1 MVALQ
6 PVTETPSRKIGRV
19 RVGFGT
25 LLFLAGTALVI
36 TCATS
41 DMETKNAVMCG
52 VAGGFISFAG
62 VLVLAPV
69 LIGSLGRA
77 IGVARPGG
85 IPGELAIEN
94 TQRNPRRTATTASAL
109 LIGVTLIATVATG
122 AATGRASIGNM
133 MNGHFPVDA
142 TVRAQG
148 PLNNATI
155 GDVKRSDGVCQVATV
170 TTVPGTVEA
179 LSLIHI

>member
-1 MVALQ
+1 
-6 PVTETPSRKIGRV
+6 
-19 RVGFGT
+19 
-25 LLFLAGTALVI
+25 
-36 TCATS
+36 
-41 DMETKNAVMCG
+41 METKNAVMCG